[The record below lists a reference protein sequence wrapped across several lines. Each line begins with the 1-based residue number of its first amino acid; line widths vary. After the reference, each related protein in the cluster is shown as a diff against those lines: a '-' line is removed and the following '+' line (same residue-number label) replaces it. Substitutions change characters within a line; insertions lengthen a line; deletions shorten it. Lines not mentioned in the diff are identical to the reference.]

1 MCVAVTEVIACGNE
15 EREVPRESAQA
26 KAKTC
31 EAGMETGTQGE
42 RSEREGQG
50 ERRDRDVRERVGGRL
65 RQGDT
70 DTNLPEIPSAIR
82 STVAM

>member
-1 MCVAVTEVIACGNE
+1 MLAGTRKEKSPERVRKRKRKHARQGWRQAPR
-15 EREVPRESAQA
+15 EREVRGRDRER
-26 KAKTC
+26 
-31 EAGMETGTQGE
+31 G
-42 RSEREGQG
+42 
-50 ERRDRDVRERVGGRL
+50 RDRDVRERVGGRL

>member
-1 MCVAVTEVIACGNE
+1 MIACGNE

-42 RSEREGQG
+42 RSEREG
-50 ERRDRDVRERVGGRL
+50 RECGWEAVKE
-65 RQGDT
+65 
-70 DTNLPEIPSAIR
+70 EIA
-82 STVAM
+82 